1 MIVASATLTLPPSL
15 TPEPQ
20 WSLHGPGEV
29 TVPILVYHHIDFSP
43 SNGRYYVSPA
53 EFERQ
58 MYLLHKWGYKTISV
72 ELLVTAIK
80 KGALLPPRPILL
92 TFDDGTLSTFNNA
105 FPIMRKYNFT
115 GTTYIIYNYIGAEN
129 YMNVDKLRELVAAG
143 WEIGSHSLSHENL
156 TENPKHQNNEIIESR
171 RRLQSLLDVPIL
183 SFAYPFGAYDKD
195 SLQYVRDAGYTAAM
209 GLGNTARQ
217 NNQNIFYLYRLAI
230 ERDTNLQNFVQMLPW
245 REAFPDPAVVTVL
258 P

>member
-1 MIVASATLTLPPSL
+1 
-15 TPEPQ
+15 
-20 WSLHGPGEV
+20 V
-29 TVPILVYHHIDFSP
+29 TVPILVYHHINFSP

-58 MYLLHKWGYKTISV
+58 MYLLHEWGYKTISV
-72 ELLVTAIK
+72 ELLATAIK
-80 KGALLPPRPILL
+80 NGALLPPRPILL

-105 FPIMRKYNFT
+105 FPIMQKYNFT

-129 YMNVDKLRELVAAG
+129 YMNADELHKLVAAG

-156 TENPKHQNNEIIESR
+156 TLYPKHQNNEIIESR

-195 SLQYVRDAGYTAAM
+195 SLQFVRDAGYTAAM

-217 NNQNIFYLYRLAI
+217 NNQNIFYLYRRAI
-230 ERDTNLQNFVQMLPW
+230 ERDTNLQSFAQMLPW
-245 REAFPDPAVVTVL
+245 REASPDPALVTVL